1 MKRSPG
7 KPEVPIPIAIGTKS
21 REDSLRPNS
30 DSYRDESLK
39 SEEENSTISIPQ
51 SEITN
56 SAIGI
61 PYSAFNKSDIEHPT
75 SEIQTMEV
83 HHHPEIEKKGL
94 KEYVLEG
101 LMIFLAVMM
110 GFFAESY
117 REHLSEHSKEGEYIV
132 NIKKDLVADTANL
145 GVWIPALHAR
155 MLSFDTLINYLE
167 TPGPVKEGSNMYYL
181 ARYATRST
189 VFEPTDNTIQ
199 EMKSS
204 GNLRLIRSREIVN
217 DLMNFERA
225 TAQYNHLDDIAQR
238 EDLLTYPLIG
248 QLFDA
253 TIFNKMVVYKKYV
266 GGAEKDYATGQ
277 RNTTVKPPGNP
288 QLRSASPDE
297 VNLLIYYLHQRK
309 STFMGE
315 IHDLDD
321 QRKLAASI
329 IKEINKEYRLED
341 E

>member
-1 MKRSPG
+1 
-7 KPEVPIPIAIGTKS
+7 
-21 REDSLRPNS
+21 
-30 DSYRDESLK
+30 
-39 SEEENSTISIPQ
+39 
-51 SEITN
+51 
-56 SAIGI
+56 
-61 PYSAFNKSDIEHPT
+61 
-75 SEIQTMEV
+75 
-83 HHHPEIEKKGL
+83 
-94 KEYVLEG
+94 
-101 LMIFLAVMM
+101 MIFLAVMM

-117 REHLSEHSKEGEYIV
+117 REHINEHSKEREYII
-132 NIKKDLVADTANL
+132 NIKKDLMADTTNL
-145 GVWIPALHAR
+145 SVWIPALYTR
-155 MLSFDTLINYLE
+155 MLGFDTLINYLE
-167 TPGPVKEGSNMYYL
+167 TRGPVKEGSNMYYL

-189 VFEPTDNTIQ
+189 IFEPSDNTIQ

-204 GNLRLIRSREIVN
+204 GNFRLIQSRDILN

-225 TAQYNHLDDIAQR
+225 TAQYNHLDDVAQR
-238 EDLLTYPLIG
+238 EDLLSYPLIG

-253 TIFNKMVVYKKYV
+253 TIFNKMVIYKKYI

-288 QLRSASPDE
+288 QLRGASGDK

-329 IKEINKEYRLED
+329 IKKINNEYSLED

>member
-1 MKRSPG
+1 MSRKRSPEVR
-7 KPEVPIPIAIGTKS
+7 KSESPE
-21 REDSLRPNS
+21 
-30 DSYRDESLK
+30 ESLK
-39 SEEENSTISIPQ
+39 SEVGMPNAELENPSAPDRYRDEILK
-51 SEITN
+51 SEIE
-56 SAIGI
+56 
-61 PYSAFNKSDIEHPT
+61 NKSA
-75 SEIQTMEV
+75 MEV
-83 HHHPEIEKKGL
+83 HHHPEVERKGF
-94 KEYVLEG
+94 KEYLLEG

-117 REHLSEHSKEGEYIV
+117 REHLTEHSKEREYII
-132 NIKKDLVADTANL
+132 NIKKDLMADTTNL
-145 GVWIPALHAR
+145 SVWIPALYTR
-155 MLSFDTLINYLE
+155 MLGFDTLINYLE
-167 TPGPVKEGSNMYYL
+167 TPGPVKDGSNMYFL

-189 VFEPTDNTIQ
+189 VYEPTDNTIQ

-204 GNLRLIRSREIVN
+204 GNFRLIRSREIVN
-217 DLMNFERA
+217 NLMNFERA

-253 TIFNKMVVYKKYV
+253 TIFNKMVIYKKYI

-288 QLRSASPDE
+288 QLRGASRDE

-329 IKEINKEYRLED
+329 IKKINNEYSLED

>member
-1 MKRSPG
+1 MSERRAPKAGKVERPKGSPKG
-7 KPEVPIPIAIGTKS
+7 RKPESPEDSLKPEVGSPRSK
-21 REDSLRPNS
+21 ENNS
-30 DSYRDESLK
+30 VFD
-39 SEEENSTISIPQ
+39 TPQ
-51 SEITN
+51 SEI
-56 SAIGI
+56 I
-61 PYSAFNKSDIEHPT
+61 NKSEFVNPK
-75 SEIQTMEV
+75 SEIEMEV
-83 HHHPEIEKKGL
+83 HHHPEVEKKGI
-94 KEYVLEG
+94 KEYILEG
-101 LMIFLAVMM
+101 LMIFLAVTM
-110 GFFAESY
+110 GFFAEGY
-117 REHLSEHSKEGEYIV
+117 REHLSEHSKEGEYII
-132 NIKKDLVADTANL
+132 NIRKDMVADTANL
-145 GVWIPALHAR
+145 AVWIPALHSR

-167 TPGPVKEGSNMYYL
+167 RTGPVKEGSNMYYL

-277 RNTTVKPPGNP
+277 RNTTIKPPGNP
-288 QLRSASPDE
+288 QLRSAGADQ

-329 IKEINKEYRLED
+329 IKKINKEYRLED

>member
-1 MKRSPG
+1 MSKGRSP
-7 KPEVPIPIAIGTKS
+7 KVRKTRSPE
-21 REDSLRPNS
+21 D
-30 DSYRDESLK
+30 SLK
-39 SEEENSTISIPQ
+39 SEVESPESEENIFAQPTGGPQ
-51 SEITN
+51 SELTE
-56 SAIGI
+56 SKTATALL
-61 PYSAFNKSDIEHPT
+61 STTENKQSRKIEIKSEIEIPT
-75 SEIQTMEV
+75 SEINMEV
-83 HHHPEIEKKGL
+83 HHHPNVEKKSF
-94 KEYVLEG
+94 KEYILEG
-101 LMIFLAVMM
+101 LMIFLAVTM
-110 GFFAESY
+110 GFFAEGY
-117 REHLSEHSKEGEYIV
+117 REHLSEHSKEGEYII
-132 NIKKDLVADTANL
+132 NIKKDLVADTTNL

-204 GNLRLIRSREIVN
+204 GNFRLIRSREIVN

-277 RNTTVKPPGNP
+277 RNTTIRPPGNP
-288 QLRSASPDE
+288 QLRSASPDQ
-297 VNLLIYYLHQRK
+297 VNLLVYYLHQRK

-329 IKEINKEYRLED
+329 IKRINKEYRLDD

>member
-1 MKRSPG
+1 MSRRKKSPEDG
-7 KPEVPIPIAIGTKS
+7 NENQEPRIKS
-21 REDSLRPNS
+21 QESAGENS
-30 DSYRDESLK
+30 APDSYRDG
-39 SEEENSTISIPQ
+39 IPN
-51 SEITN
+51 SEIKTPEIDPLA
-56 SAIGI
+56 SG
-61 PYSAFNKSDIEHPT
+61 PT
-75 SEIQTMEV
+75 SEIQELLTANSQLQTDPMEV
-83 HHHPEIEKKGL
+83 HHHPEVEKKGL
-94 KEYVLEG
+94 KEYFLEG
-101 LMIFLAVMM
+101 LMIFLAVTM
-110 GFFAESY
+110 GFFAEGY
-117 REHLSEHSKEGEYIV
+117 REHLSEHSKEGEYII

-145 GVWIPALHAR
+145 GVWIPALYSR
-155 MLSFDTLINYLE
+155 MLGFDTLINYLE
-167 TPGPVKEGSNMYYL
+167 TPAPVKDGSNMYYL

-189 VFEPTDNTIQ
+189 VFEPTDNSIQ

-253 TIFNKMVVYKKYV
+253 TIFNKMVIYKKYV

-277 RNTTVKPPGNP
+277 RNVTIRPPGNP
-288 QLRSASPDE
+288 QLRSATRDQ

-321 QRKLAASI
+321 QRKLATSI
-329 IKEINKEYRLED
+329 IKKINKEYRLED